1 MSATT
6 CEASSPN
13 PSEADIL
20 KVPVA
25 LVIEKL
31 LSPILAK
38 VIPDGLPIAL
48 FNPSRIALVSVFD
61 EVNVVVVPSIVIE
74 YGVLLTPC
82 NTE

>member
-1 MSATT
+1 MLS
-6 CEASSPN
+6 
-13 PSEADIL
+13 
-20 KVPVA
+20 VPVA

-31 LSPILAK
+31 LSPIFAK

-74 YGVLLTPC
+74 YGVLLTPYK
-82 NTE
+82 TE